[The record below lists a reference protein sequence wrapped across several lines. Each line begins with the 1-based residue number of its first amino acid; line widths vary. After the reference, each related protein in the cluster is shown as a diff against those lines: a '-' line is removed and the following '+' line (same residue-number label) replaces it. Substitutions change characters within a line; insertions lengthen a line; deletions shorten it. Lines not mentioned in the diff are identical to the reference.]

1 MTARLTLGA
10 VVLFASSLAFAQ
22 EGAKVDVQAQVVHA
36 LEGGNQVAPP
46 SLKAMQSALAPKKK
60 YGSLKQLSVTKVQLS
75 KAPVV
80 VSLPNEKKATLSLES
95 LKDDV
100 ATVRVKLPPLD
111 ATYKLGRE
119 RNLYLQAGVHLGGDL
134 WLVLAPAP

>member
-1 MTARLTLGA
+1 MTARLTLVA
-10 VVLFASSLAFAQ
+10 VSVFFSALAHAQ
-22 EGAKVDVQAQVVHA
+22 DGAKVDVQAQVVHA
-36 LEGGNQVAPP
+36 LEGGNQLDPA
-46 SLKAMQSALAPKKK
+46 SLKAMQSALASKKK
-60 YGSLKQLSVTKVQLS
+60 YGSLKQLSVTRLQLS

-80 VSLPNEKKATLSLES
+80 VSLPNQKSATLSLES

-100 ATVRVKLPPLD
+100 ATVRVKLPPVD

-134 WLVLAPAP
+134 WLVLAPAQ